1 MPGVAHPRRSVRLVA
16 LAAAGQLVASVCT
29 AVVLQHSIATT
40 VTPTRSRPVPALAD
54 TERSGSDRVG
64 AVRALLRQR
73 AAAVLAHDRERLLD
87 TIDPAA
93 AALRARQARLLDAL
107 RDVPL
112 SGWTYS
118 LDPSHAQPPSRGLD
132 RRYGTWWAPDVSLH
146 YALAGFDAAP
156 TERQQGLTFVRR
168 AGRWYLAADDDFRS
182 HRTAYELWDGGSVV
196 VARGASTLVLAHP
209 DNGELVELLL
219 RETDAAVPRV
229 TAVWGQRWAQRVVL
243 VVPASEAELRRLLP
257 DLGDLSQIAALAT
270 AELTHRG
277 SGYHSVGD
285 RVLIDPPNFARL
297 GSLGRRVVLAHE
309 VTHVASREA
318 TGPAVPTWL
327 VEGLADYVGYHGLGV
342 PLSTSAGE
350 LGAEVRA
357 GQLPARLPADQA
369 FAGNDPALAQV
380 YEQSW
385 LAVVLLARTYGEPAL
400 LRLYRTV
407 GSGQPLAQVMMM
419 QLNTTE
425 AAFTVAWRDALR
437 RELA

>member
-1 MPGVAHPRRSVRLVA
+1 MPGVARRRPSVRLVA
-16 LAAAGQLVASVCT
+16 LAAAGQLVASVST
-29 AVVLQHSIATT
+29 AVVLQHSTTTT
-40 VTPTRSRPVPALAD
+40 VTLTRGRLVPAFAD
-54 TERSGSDRVG
+54 TARAKSDRVD
-64 AVRALLRQR
+64 AVRALLHQR
-73 AAAVLAHDRERLLD
+73 AAAVLAHDRVSLLD

-93 AALRARQARLLDAL
+93 TALRVRQTRLLDAL

-112 SGWTYS
+112 SVWTYD
-118 LDPSHAQPPSRGLD
+118 LDPTHARPADRALD

-182 HRTAYELWDGGSVV
+182 HKTAYELWDGGSVV

-209 DNGELVELLL
+209 DNGELVRLLL
-219 RETDAAVPRV
+219 SETDAAVPRV

-243 VVPASEAELRRLLP
+243 VVPANEAELRRLLP
-257 DLGDLSQIAALAT
+257 DIGDLSQIAALAT

-277 SGYHSVGD
+277 SGYHPVGD

-297 GSLGRRVVLAHE
+297 GALGRRVVLTHE
-309 VTHVASREA
+309 VTHVASRDA

-327 VEGLADYVGYHGLGV
+327 VEGLADYVGYRGLGV

-350 LGAEVRA
+350 LGADVRA
-357 GQLPARLPADQA
+357 GRLPTRLPADQA
-369 FAGNDPALAQV
+369 FAGSDPALAQV

-385 LAVVLLARTYGEPAL
+385 LAVVLLVRSYGEPAL

-407 GSGQPLAQVMMM
+407 GAGHPLAQAMMM
-419 QLNTTE
+419 QLHTTE

>member
-1 MPGVAHPRRSVRLVA
+1 MPAGTRRRLSVRLVA
-16 LAAAGQLVASVCT
+16 MVATGQLLASVCAAVAMQRPTVIT
-29 AVVLQHSIATT
+29 AA
-40 VTPTRSRPVPALAD
+40 VTGGQPPPARAD
-54 TERSGSDRVG
+54 ILRDRVG
-64 AVRALLRQR
+64 AVRALLQRR
-73 AAAVLAHDRERLLD
+73 AAAVLARDRDALLD

-93 AALRARQARLLDAL
+93 TALRARQTGLIDAL
-107 RDVPL
+107 REVPL
-112 SGWTYS
+112 SVWIYD
-118 LDPSHAQPPSRGLD
+118 LDPSHTQPADRVLD
-132 RRYGTWWAPDVSLH
+132 RRYGAWWAPNVSLR
-146 YALAGFDAAP
+146 YALGGYDAVP
-156 TERQQGLTFVRR
+156 TERQQGLTFVWRD
-168 AGRWYLAADDDFRS
+168 GRWFLAADDDFPA

-196 VARGASTLVLAHP
+196 VARGASTLVLSHP
-209 DNGELVELLL
+209 GNDELVRLLL
-219 RETDAAVPRV
+219 GETDAAVPRV
-229 TAVWGQRWAQRVVL
+229 SAVWGQRWSQRVVL
-243 VVPASEAELRRLLP
+243 VVPGSEAELRRLLP
-257 DLGDLSQIAALAT
+257 DVGDLSQIAALAT

-277 SGYHSVGD
+277 SGYHPVGD

-327 VEGLADYVGYHGLGV
+327 VEGLADYVGYRGLGV

-350 LGAEVRA
+350 LGADVRA

-385 LAVVLLARTYGEPAL
+385 LAVALLARTYGEPAL

-407 GSGQPLAQVMMM
+407 GSGHPLAQVLMR
-419 QLNTTE
+419 QLGTTE